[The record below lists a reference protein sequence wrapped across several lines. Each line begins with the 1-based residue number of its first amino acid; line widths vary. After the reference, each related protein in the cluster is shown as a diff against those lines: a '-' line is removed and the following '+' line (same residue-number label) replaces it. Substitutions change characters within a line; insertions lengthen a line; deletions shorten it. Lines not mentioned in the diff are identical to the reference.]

1 MQDTRLLV
9 CARKPARR
17 ARGFAVVMARPAEN
31 RALEDSAIVAVNP
44 EDKVTSETFTVW
56 LDRRRS
62 GEPLELAA
70 TAAQTLAEIRAAGE

>member
-1 MQDTRLLV
+1 M
-9 CARKPARR
+9 
-17 ARGFAVVMARPAEN
+17 
-31 RALEDSAIVAVNP
+31 AVNP